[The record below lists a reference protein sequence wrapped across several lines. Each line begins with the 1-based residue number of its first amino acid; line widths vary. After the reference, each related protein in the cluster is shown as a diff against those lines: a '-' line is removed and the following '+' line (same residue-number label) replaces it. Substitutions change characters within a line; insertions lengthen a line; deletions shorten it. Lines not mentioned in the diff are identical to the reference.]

1 MEHKH
6 PEQDFPPGDN
16 EPQALTNITHRAEA
30 ELQEGLLPFTLLD
43 EGNGPVTALKQS
55 DVGFV
60 AAGFQGGSL
69 AILDLRGPVVIY
81 SGSVNEF
88 SKPDKR
94 ASFRRSSNTSGSKP
108 EWPTCID
115 FSVMTLDGD
124 DFSSILVHVG
134 TNLGHLATFQ
144 LLPEADG
151 RYAAKFAGVCS
162 LDDKIIKVC
171 PMYAETGRPAYASQ
185 SAVAGLRT
193 GSKVNGVLLAITAS
207 GVRLFRPATN
217 KGAHKTFD
225 QYLCDSAMVIRYEE
239 VGYALLGLY
248 GDGCARAYSLPAF
261 KEIGSVKVS
270 DVLDVRRFSDAIIT
284 STGDIFGWKG
294 PAEMAL
300 INVFGH
306 GLRL

>member
-1 MEHKH
+1 
-6 PEQDFPPGDN
+6 
-16 EPQALTNITHRAEA
+16 
-30 ELQEGLLPFTLLD
+30 LPFTLLN

-81 SGSVNEF
+81 SGSVNDF

-94 ASFRRSSNTSGSKP
+94 ASFQRSSNTSGSKP

-134 TNLGHLATFQ
+134 TNLGHLATVQ
-144 LLPEADG
+144 LLPEAGG
-151 RYAAKFAGVCS
+151 RYVAKFAGVCS

-193 GSKVNGVLLAITAS
+193 GSKVNGVLLAVTAS

-225 QYLCDSAMVIRYEE
+225 QYLCDSAMVVRYEE
-239 VGYALLGLY
+239 VGFALLGLY
-248 GDGCARAYSLPAF
+248 GDGYARAYSLPAF

-270 DVLDVRRFSDAIIT
+270 DVLDVRRFSDAVIT
-284 STGDIFGWKG
+284 STGDILGWKG